1 MEAMPTGVLGDAQN
15 TLATNWNMNPA
26 EPGVAPAMAEVAQN
40 PETPVIAEMGSVA
53 MAAAQVQPEVLT
65 AAEPKAEAEPKV
77 EAGPTVETGPKAE
90 AGPTVEGQPETV
102 ATSETVKM
110 SDAEV
115 VEQIANRLRRDLSQM
130 ELANPT
136 TPEAEKKRDDVK
148 MSIGIFDQV
157 GFALANDKAEG
168 REEVPAEKIL
178 HNYAEFNRGR
188 AQEVADGNAKADY
201 ARRAELADDWAG
213 SYTKHKE
220 SLEHEQVA
228 QPPVANEPSAAP
240 GAVSND
246 IPEMTGAA
254 PNGAPEAPGA
264 VSNEVPE
271 MTVKPPE
278 IDAAAAIAEALQEG
292 TAEVNP
298 PVDAMTEVNPPVD
311 ATAGVNPPMDAT
323 AENQAPTSLVA

>member
-1 MEAMPTGVLGDAQN
+1 MEAMPTGVPGDAQN

-53 MAAAQVQPEVLT
+53 MAAAQVQPEVPT

-77 EAGPTVETGPKAE
+77 EAGPTVEV
-90 AGPTVEGQPETV
+90 GPTAEGQPETV
-102 ATSETVKM
+102 ATSETAKM
-110 SDAEV
+110 SDTEA

-220 SLEHEQVA
+220 SLEHEQVV

-240 GAVSND
+240 GAVSN
-246 IPEMTGAA
+246 EV
-254 PNGAPEAPGA
+254 PEASGA

-271 MTVKPPE
+271 VTVKPPE

-292 TAEVNP
+292 TAGVNP